1 MERLAPIVGSNNGDS
16 VLIHEDL
23 EYLKAR
29 QARLERLYYLD
40 GRDKKDHQYHSS
52 YTGLHQKY
60 LGFSRSTN

>member
-1 MERLAPIVGSNNGDS
+1 MLDSNDGEA
-16 VLIHEDL
+16 VFIHEDL
-23 EYLKAR
+23 EYCAAR

-52 YTGLHQKY
+52 YTGLHEKY